1 MGPLLAA
8 PTFPIPDTP
17 DVPEAGALKTAG
29 TAAEQGRAGLPIF
42 VAAAMQIQHGAV

>member
-1 MGPLLAA
+1 LAA

-17 DVPEAGALKTAG
+17 DVPEAGALKPAG

-42 VAAAMQIQHGAV
+42 VAAASMVLSGIV